1 MRTPSKSAAVRRA
14 RARIHWK
21 PVDCIAC
28 QRHGGRPQSCPVSLN
43 ASGGTPTVA
52 SSMNSCLRA
61 HTSGLSPDT
70 MKGRSPKTRTPA
82 AARAAR
88 HCSSAIHWR

>member
-21 PVDCIAC
+21 PVPCIAV
-28 QRHGGRPQSCPVSLN
+28 QRHGGSPQSCPLSLN

-52 SSMNSCLRA
+52 SSMNSCLRV

-70 MKGRSPKTRTPA
+70 MNGRSPKTRTPA
-82 AARAAR
+82 AARAVC
-88 HCSSAIHWR
+88 HCVSAIHCR